1 MKSICWKC
9 WVVTPQEPQ
18 KRAPQRSL
26 WLCQSGIVLP
36 LWCQERFHGAQ
47 SDAHPLGADQK
58 LAEGMFF
65 SILFLYFTKPH
76 TQINLDKLMG
86 CLYVTVR
93 PWAVMD
99 KFPPTFVTFCHC
111 WEDLLSWIYFHNLR
125 LLPSPHVGLFCLF
138 CIFWQFSRFK
148 RLFFFVGV
156 HMVDNSLRSKPG
168 VRWLKSKQ
176 QEKRFVIYGKSS
188 NFAKH
193 CRHTR

>member
-76 TQINLDKLMG
+76 TNKPRQVDVAVCMLLLGPGRWWTSFRQHLSHFVIVGKI
-86 CLYVTVR
+86 CSVEYIFTTLYFCQVHTWVC
-93 PWAVMD
+93 
-99 KFPPTFVTFCHC
+99 FV
-111 WEDLLSWIYFHNLR
+111 
-125 LLPSPHVGLFCLF
+125 CLF

-148 RLFFFVGV
+148 RLFRCTHGRQF
-156 HMVDNSLRSKPG
+156 
-168 VRWLKSKQ
+168 
-176 QEKRFVIYGKSS
+176 I
-188 NFAKH
+188 AK
-193 CRHTR
+193 